1 MTRKICLKV
10 IMLLK
15 ELELCLST
23 NYPLRIIYS
32 ILISNIV
39 NKPTLNIYFEKL
51 FESRTLDWS
60 KIYLLPRLATI
71 DTTLYSFQYKIL
83 NNVLFLNKKLYNFEI
98 TNTALCSFCKAF
110 EETSIRIFYDRI
122 HVKSLWEKL
131 QTKFQHDITL
141 PSLTPQT
148 AILGLTNEHL

>member
-15 ELELCLST
+15 ELELCLSP

-39 NKPTLNIYFEKL
+39 DKPTLNIYFEKL
-51 FESRTLDWS
+51 FESITLDWS
-60 KIYLLPRLATI
+60 KMYLLPRLATI

-83 NNVLFLNKKLYNFEI
+83 NNVLFLNKNLYNFEI
-98 TNTALCSFCKAF
+98 TDTALCSFCKAF
-110 EETSIRIFYDRI
+110 EETPIRVFYDCINLFGKTYRRNFSMI
-122 HVKSLWEKL
+122 LLCHHL
-131 QTKFQHDITL
+131 HHRL
-141 PSLTPQT
+141 PFLD
-148 AILGLTNEHL
+148 